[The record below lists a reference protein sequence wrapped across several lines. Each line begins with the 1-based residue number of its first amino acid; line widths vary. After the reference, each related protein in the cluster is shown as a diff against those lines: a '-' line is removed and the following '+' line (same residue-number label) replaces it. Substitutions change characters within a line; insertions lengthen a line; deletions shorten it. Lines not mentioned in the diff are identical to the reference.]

1 MTLSDKGG
9 NMAQPL
15 DLDPSSSV
23 AAYFGAELRRYRVAA
38 DLTQERLGE
47 VINYTG
53 ALVGLVE
60 TAKRTPTR
68 EFAERCDVALDTDG
82 ALIRLWPLLQRA
94 TFPAFVRHFVELEAT
109 ATQIR
114 SFECQ
119 LVPGLLQT
127 VDYARAVLGARAISS
142 TPDVLDEAIAA
153 RLSRQAILGKSP
165 APLCWFVLDE
175 AVLRRRVGGQATM
188 RAQLAHFLEV
198 TTLPNVFVQVVPFD
212 AGEYPGLDGG
222 LTLLSFVDAPDIGY
236 IESHGGSSVLIE
248 SPGPVAECNLAFDL
262 TRATALS
269 PRRSA
274 DMIKAAMEDL

>member
-1 MTLSDKGG
+1 
-9 NMAQPL
+9 MAQPL

-23 AAYFGAELRRYRVAA
+23 AAYFGAELRRFRLAA
-38 DLTQERLGE
+38 SLTQERLGD

-82 ALIRLWPLLQRA
+82 ALIRLWPLLSRA

-127 VDYARAVLGARAISS
+127 PDYARAVLAARAVHS
-142 TPDVLDEAIAA
+142 TPDVLDEAVSA
-153 RLSRQAILGKSP
+153 RMSRQAILKGSP

-175 AVLRRRVGGQATM
+175 AVLRRRIGSSAVM
-188 RAQLAHFLEV
+188 RAQLAQFLEV
-198 TTLPNVFVQVVPFD
+198 TRLPNVFVQVVPFD

-222 LTLLSFVDAPDIGY
+222 LTLLSFADAPDIGY

-269 PRRSA
+269 PRLSA